1 MPIKIIGSMS
11 APSCYY
17 KTWNYTNSPRDS
29 QGNLVL
35 TTHATSKQERMCGTY
50 RAGYGEP
57 GLTLMTS
64 GLDVNFGATTRSK
77 AAYAA
82 AYDKFRDKAWNEA
95 RASLLVDLAERNKT
109 FSMLGGTMSRILR
122 GARQLR
128 KGYVLD
134 AARTFALDKVPK
146 GTIKSSTFAAFQN
159 NWLAYRYGWLPL
171 VMSANALAETAVSPL
186 PDYYNCRA
194 SGSAPLETDVVVT
207 SNQYVQHIIAF
218 RKTRCV
224 IKGQVRVSNPDLANF
239 NQYGLL
245 NVAQAGWELI
255 PFSFVIDWFTNIG
268 NLLEDITSFTGL
280 SLTDVNVTYH
290 ESVYQHYT
298 QLKEG
303 GLVVGG
309 VKYPRPGY
317 TNTGYGVSKR
327 RSLANGLN
335 RPERAFFHNGLNL
348 KRCLDAVALAGI
360 VFNSQEPPGK
370 TAPEPKRKSGR
381 WVSAKRFHLS

>member
-1 MPIKIIGSMS
+1 M
-11 APSCYY
+11 
-17 KTWNYTNSPRDS
+17 
-29 QGNLVL
+29 
-35 TTHATSKQERMCGTY
+35 TT
-50 RAGYGEP
+50 
-57 GLTLMTS
+57 
-64 GLDVNFGATTRSK
+64 GLDVNFGTTTRSK

-95 RASLLVDLAERNKT
+95 RASLLVDLAERNAT
-109 FSMLGGTMSRILR
+109 FAMLGGTMSRILR

-128 KGYVLD
+128 KGRVLD

-146 GTIKSSTFAAFQN
+146 GAVRSNTFAAFQN

-171 VMSANALAETAVSPL
+171 IMSANALAEAAVTPL
-186 PDYYNCRA
+186 PDHYNVRGA
-194 SGSAPLETDVVVT
+194 GSAPIERGIVVT
-207 SNQYVQHIIAF
+207 SDKYHQHIIVY

-268 NLLEDITSFTGL
+268 NMLEDVTSFTGL
-280 SLTDVNVTYH
+280 SLSDVSITYH
-290 ESVYQHYT
+290 ESVYNHYM
-298 QLKEG
+298 
-303 GLVVGG
+303 
-309 VKYPRPGY
+309 KYASGKSFV
-317 TNTGYGVSKR
+317 GYGVSKR
-327 RSLANGLN
+327 RNLASGLH

-360 VFNSQEPPGK
+360 IFNSRYYAGTK
-370 TAPEPKRKSGR
+370 VLKR
-381 WVSAKRFHLS
+381 